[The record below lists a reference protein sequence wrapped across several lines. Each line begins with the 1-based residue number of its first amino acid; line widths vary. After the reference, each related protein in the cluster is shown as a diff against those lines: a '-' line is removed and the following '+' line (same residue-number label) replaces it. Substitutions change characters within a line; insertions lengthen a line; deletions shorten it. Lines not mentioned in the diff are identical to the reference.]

1 MQDPKDKNHTGKQK
15 MIIPIR
21 CKSCGKPVAH
31 LWDDFES
38 RIKKEEIKV
47 VLDSLGLERYCCR
60 AVLMGHIDNI
70 TIAAKFKRF

>member
-1 MQDPKDKNHTGKQK
+1 

-21 CKSCGKPVAH
+21 CKSCGKPIAQ
-31 LWDDFES
+31 LWDEFET
-38 RIKKEEIKV
+38 RTKKENIKD

-70 TIAAKFKRF
+70 NVSAKFKRF